1 MLDQTT
7 SFFPLPDATD
17 DDEQLLAQLLDE
29 YLRALESGTPI
40 SLESLAERYPH
51 LSQDLA
57 KFGEG
62 IDALHQ
68 ATRHLS
74 SGDASGISQADPPAK
89 QLGDFLLGREIGRG
103 GMGIV
108 YEAHQLSLDRK
119 VAIKV
124 LPTAAVWDQ
133 KQVAR
138 FQNEARA
145 AAQLQHPNI
154 VPVFAVGEEHGVHFY
169 AMQLIDGASLD
180 ASFESDRLRKAETR
194 DGHATST
201 VRDVR
206 AASPEASEPSL
217 STQDFN
223 PIQEAARS
231 SGAFSSQSQ
240 SRPGKQHF
248 RDIARL
254 GIEAAD
260 ALQHAHDCGIIHRDV
275 KPSNLLR
282 DSDGKTW
289 VADFG
294 LARIQKS
301 SNVTMTGDVVGTLR
315 YMSPEQ
321 AAGRQAEVDARTDVY
336 GLGTTLYE
344 LLTNQPPFPGDDR
357 QELLHDITTRDPTPP
372 RAINP
377 AIPRDLETIVLHAL
391 EKSRE
396 DRYETAQALATDLS
410 RFLAGRPPLARRPTL
425 LDHTQRWLFRHR
437 RAAALAVVVMAM
449 LTLIF
454 GGGLI
459 LLARETAA
467 KNAALALSAR
477 NLERA
482 EANLRTTREVVDR
495 FGLQLSELLRAI
507 PGAERLRREL
517 LVETVNYYDGLA
529 RQAVDDPTM
538 QDQVTDAH
546 LKVAS
551 VTAAIGANREAI
563 GAYRNAERLL
573 EEQLAKAP
581 TNDELRERLGIVH
594 NNLALVLA
602 DASQLEE
609 AERECERAIELYQAL
624 TATHEGDTDL
634 TARTAEIQ
642 GNLSTILSKQ
652 GKILE
657 ARTAA
662 EQAITTL
669 TDLYGEAPADPAAA
683 HRLAL
688 LMNNLSILQRHDS
701 LSDAEQSARR
711 AVNLLTG
718 ITEGKRV
725 AIELVADLAL
735 AQANLAAISV
745 QTGDATAARENLHS
759 AITIQQSLADKAPDV
774 ARYRLDLINSFNS
787 LALLESGQGD
797 ALAAEEAF
805 KQAHFIYSRLVADYP
820 NEFSYASG
828 WAALLNNA
836 GLVLARDARHEDAD
850 EVYRKA
856 ESIQEPVAAIFPEE
870 LPVKQTLSRI
880 YFNHGQTLRA
890 LATWDEAIALASKRR
905 GLWNDNGD
913 QLTRVAREFLDIRSL
928 APAEFEGSLRTL
940 VVETLHEA
948 LDAGYSPPSGLED
961 DEQFQLICDWP
972 DSQTLKDRW
981 TP

>member
-1 MLDQTT
+1 VLDQTT
-7 SFFPLPDATD
+7 SFFPLPDPTD

-29 YLRALESGTPI
+29 YLRALETGTPI
-40 SLESLAERYPH
+40 SLESLAEQHPH
-51 LSQDLA
+51 LSQELA

-74 SGDASGISQADPPAK
+74 SGDISGISHTDPPAK

-108 YEAHQLSLDRK
+108 YEAQQLSLDRK

-169 AMQLIDGASLD
+169 AMQLIDGKSLD
-180 ASFESDRLRKAETR
+180 PSFVSDRLRKAETQ
-194 DGHATST
+194 DGHGAST

-206 AASPEASEPSL
+206 ATSAQASETPSFPL
-217 STQDFN
+217 DFN
-223 PIQEAARS
+223 HVPELSRS
-231 SGAFSSQSQ
+231 SGVCSTT
-240 SRPGKQHF
+240 SRPEKEHF
-248 RDIARL
+248 RDIAHL
-254 GIEAAD
+254 GIEAAE

-282 DSDGKTW
+282 DSTGKTW

-301 SNVTMTGDVVGTLR
+301 ANVTMTGDVVGTLR

-372 RAINP
+372 RVINP

-391 EKSRE
+391 EKARE

-410 RFLAGRPPLARRPTL
+410 RFLAGRPPLARRPSL
-425 LDHTQRWLFRHR
+425 LDHAQRWLFRHR
-437 RAAALAVVVMAM
+437 RTAVLAVVAMAM

-454 GGGLI
+454 GGGVI

-482 EANLRTTREVVDR
+482 EANLQTTREVVDR

-517 LVETVNYYDGLA
+517 LVETVNYYDDLA
-529 RQAVDDPTM
+529 RQAAADSTM

-573 EEQLAKAP
+573 KEQLTKAP

-609 AERECERAIELYQAL
+609 AERACERAIELYQAL

-688 LMNNLSILQRHDS
+688 LINNLSILQRHDS

-718 ITEGKRV
+718 ITAGQRV
-725 AIELVADLAL
+725 GMELVADLAL

-745 QTGDATAARENLHS
+745 QTGDAATARESRHT

-797 ALAAEEAF
+797 VSAAEEAF

-836 GLVLARDARHEDAD
+836 GLVLARDARHENAN

-905 GLWNDNGD
+905 GLWNDNGE
-913 QLTRVAREFLDIRSL
+913 QLTRVAQEFLDIRSL
-928 APAEFEGSLRTL
+928 APAEFEGPLRTL

-948 LDAGYSPPSGLED
+948 LDAGYSPPAGLED
-961 DEQFQLICDWP
+961 DERFQLICDWP

>member
-1 MLDQTT
+1 VLDQTT

-74 SGDASGISQADPPAK
+74 SGGASGISHADPPAK

-124 LPTAAVWDQ
+124 LPLAAVWDQ

-145 AAQLQHPNI
+145 AAQLQHPHI

-180 ASFESDRLRKAETR
+180 ASFVSDRLRKAETQG
-194 DGHATST
+194 GHATST

-206 AASPEASEPSL
+206 AASPEASETSL
-217 STQDFN
+217 STQDFH

-231 SGAFSSQSQ
+231 SGAFSSHSKST
-240 SRPGKQHF
+240 SRPEKQHF

-282 DSDGKTW
+282 DSAGKTW

-301 SNVTMTGDVVGTLR
+301 PNVTMTGDMVGTLR

-391 EKSRE
+391 EKARE

-410 RFLAGRPPLARRPTL
+410 RFLAGHPPLARRPTL

-437 RAAALAVVVMAM
+437 RSAALAVVAMAM

-454 GGGLI
+454 GGGVI

-467 KNAALALSAR
+467 KNAALKKAQ
-477 NLERA
+477 
-482 EANLRTTREVVDR
+482 EAIAT
-495 FGLQLSELLRAI
+495 FGIQQSELLKAI
-507 PGAERLRREL
+507 PGAERLRRDL
-517 LVETVNYYDGLA
+517 LVETVDFCESLSL
-529 RQAVDDPTM
+529 QAAGNSTM
-538 QDQVTDAH
+538 QTDAY
-546 LKVAS
+546 LKLAQANS
-551 VTAAIGANREAI
+551 AMGAIREAI
-563 GAYRNAERLL
+563 DTYREGKRLL
-573 EEQLAKAP
+573 QEQLADAP
-581 TNDELRERLGIVH
+581 ANDEIRELLGIVQ
-594 NNLALVLA
+594 NNLSLVLV
-602 DASQLEE
+602 DTGELEE
-609 AERECERAIELYQAL
+609 AQRECERAIELYQ
-624 TATHEGDTDL
+624 DL
-634 TARTAEIQ
+634 IKTQPVRRDLPTQLAEIW
-642 GNLSTILSKQ
+642 GNLSTILRKQ
-652 GKILE
+652 DKFSE

-669 TDLYGEAPADPAAA
+669 TALSGEAPESPAAA

-688 LMNNLSILQRHDS
+688 LMTNLSILQRRDALADATKS
-701 LSDAEQSARR
+701 AERAVQLLKEITAEQS
-711 AVNLLTG
+711 VTV
-718 ITEGKRV
+718 EQQ
-725 AIELVADLAL
+725 ADLAR
-735 AQANLAAISV
+735 AQANLAAISS
-745 QTGDATAARENLHS
+745 QAGDLAAAKEHLLEAIATQEKLL
-759 AITIQQSLADKAPDV
+759 TEAPAV
-774 ARYRLDLINSFNS
+774 AHYRLELISSFNN
-787 LALLESGQGD
+787 LALLESNRGD
-797 ALAAEEAF
+797 ISAAENAF
-805 KQAHFIYSRLVADYP
+805 KQAHVMYAQLNADYP
-820 NEFSYASG
+820 SNPSYLSG
-828 WAALLNNA
+828 RAAVLNNE
-836 GLVLARDARHEDAD
+836 GLVLAGDGHYEKAD
-850 EVYRKA
+850 EVYRHA
-856 ESIQEPVAAIFPEE
+856 EFLQTQVVALFPQSRSI
-870 LPVKQTLSRI
+870 KDTLSRI
-880 YFNHGQTLRA
+880 YYNHGQTLLA
-890 LATWDEAIALASKRR
+890 LENWDAAIDTATKRR
-905 GLWNDNGD
+905 DLWQANGE
-913 QLTRVAREFLDIRSL
+913 QLTRVAGEFLDISAL
-928 APAEFEGSLRTL
+928 APDGFQETLRTR
-940 VVETLHEA
+940 VIATLHEA
-948 LDAGYSPPSGLED
+948 LDAGYSPPTGLDD
-961 DEQFQLICDWP
+961 DERFVAIRGWSE
-972 DSQTLKDRW
+972 SQTLKDRW

>member
-7 SFFPLPDATD
+7 SFFPLPDPTD

-29 YLRALESGTPI
+29 YLRALETGTPI
-40 SLESLAERYPH
+40 SLESLAEQHPH
-51 LSQDLA
+51 LSQELA

-74 SGDASGISQADPPAK
+74 SGDVSGISHTDPPAK

-108 YEAHQLSLDRK
+108 YEAQQLSLDRK

-169 AMQLIDGASLD
+169 AMQLIDGKSLD
-180 ASFESDRLRKAETR
+180 SSFVSDRLRKAETQ
-194 DGHATST
+194 DGHGAST

-206 AASPEASEPSL
+206 ATSAQASETPSFPL
-217 STQDFN
+217 DFN
-223 PIQEAARS
+223 HVPELSRS
-231 SGAFSSQSQ
+231 SGVCSTT
-240 SRPGKQHF
+240 SRPEKEHF
-248 RDIARL
+248 RDIAHL
-254 GIEAAD
+254 GIEAAE

-282 DSDGKTW
+282 DSTGKTW

-301 SNVTMTGDVVGTLR
+301 ANVTMTGDVVGTLR

-391 EKSRE
+391 EKARE

-410 RFLAGRPPLARRPTL
+410 RFLAGHPPLARRPTL

-437 RAAALAVVVMAM
+437 RTAAIAVVAMAM

-454 GGGLI
+454 GGGVI

-467 KNAALALSAR
+467 KNAALKKAQ
-477 NLERA
+477 
-482 EANLRTTREVVDR
+482 EAIAT
-495 FGLQLSELLRAI
+495 FGIQQSELLKAI
-507 PGAERLRREL
+507 PGAERLRRDL
-517 LVETVNYYDGLA
+517 LVETVDFCESLA
-529 RQAVDDPTM
+529 LQAAGNSTM
-538 QDQVTDAH
+538 QTDAY
-546 LKVAS
+546 LKLAQANS
-551 VTAAIGANREAI
+551 AMGAIREAI
-563 GAYRNAERLL
+563 DTYREGTRLL
-573 EEQLAKAP
+573 QEQLADAP
-581 TNDELRERLGIVH
+581 ANDEIRELLGIVQ
-594 NNLALVLA
+594 NNLSLVLL
-602 DASQLEE
+602 DAGELEE
-609 AERECERAIELYQAL
+609 AQRECERAIDLYQ
-624 TATHEGDTDL
+624 DL
-634 TARTAEIQ
+634 LKTQPVRRDLPTQLAEIR
-642 GNLSTILSKQ
+642 GNLSTILRKQ
-652 GKILE
+652 DKFAE

-662 EQAITTL
+662 EQAIATL
-669 TDLYGEAPADPAAA
+669 TALSGEAPESPAAA

-688 LMNNLSILQRHDS
+688 LITNLSILQRRDALADATKS
-701 LSDAEQSARR
+701 AERAVQLLKEITAEQS
-711 AVNLLTG
+711 VTV
-718 ITEGKRV
+718 EQQ
-725 AIELVADLAL
+725 ADLAR
-735 AQANLAAISV
+735 AQANLAAISS
-745 QTGDATAARENLHS
+745 QAGDLAAAKEHLLEAIATQEKLL
-759 AITIQQSLADKAPDV
+759 TEAPAV
-774 ARYRLDLINSFNS
+774 AHYRLELISSFNN
-787 LALLESGQGD
+787 LALLESSRGD
-797 ALAAEEAF
+797 ISAAENAF
-805 KQAHFIYSRLVADYP
+805 KQANVMYSQLNADYP
-820 NEFSYASG
+820 SNPSYLSG
-828 WAALLNNA
+828 RAALLNNE
-836 GLVLARDARHEDAD
+836 GLVLAGDGHYEKAD
-850 EVYRKA
+850 EVYRHA
-856 ESIQEPVAAIFPEE
+856 EFLQTQVVALFPQSRSI
-870 LPVKQTLSRI
+870 KDTLSRI
-880 YFNHGQTLRA
+880 YYNHGQTL
-890 LATWDEAIALASKRR
+890 IALENWDAAIDTATKRR
-905 GLWNDNGD
+905 DLWRANGE
-913 QLTRVAREFLDIRSL
+913 QLTRVAGEYLDISAL
-928 APAEFEGSLRTL
+928 APDSFQEALRTR
-940 VVETLHEA
+940 VIATLHEA
-948 LDAGYSPPSGLED
+948 LDAGYSPPTGLDED
-961 DEQFQLICDWP
+961 ERFVAIRGWAE
-972 DSQTLKDRW
+972 SQTLKDRW
-981 TP
+981 MP